1 MKRLT
6 SLLAAL
12 HVLLAAGAALAQQ
25 PGPTLTRAP
34 ELLQFVEATYP
45 ADQGDIAVEV
55 NVLLDIT
62 INATG
67 GVDAVSVIETGG
79 AAFDEAA
86 MAAARQFRF
95 SPAEIDGVPAA
106 IRIQYRY
113 RFTPPAPP
121 PPVATSTVCRFRAS
135 ITRVVCARPCIRP
148 SCAG

>member
-6 SLLAAL
+6 PPLAAL
-12 HVLLAAGAALAQQ
+12 SVLIAAGTALAQ

-45 ADQGDIAVEV
+45 ADQVDIAGEV

-67 GVDAVSVIETGG
+67 GVDAVSVIESGG

-86 MAAARQFRF
+86 LAAARQFRF

-121 PPVATSTVCRFRAS
+121 PPV
-135 ITRVVCARPCIRP
+135 TRSWDSRVR
-148 SCAG
+148 S